1 MALSI
6 GARGRR
12 AGGGVG
18 SQHYGGKQL
27 DMPEWSP
34 QVGHKFLLGQLW
46 ELGGSQCEPAIAS
59 IPFGAGLRLHLRR
72 RPLYA
77 DQPPP
82 GSPITSVAARP
93 SSSFHP
99 SSSPTPLHS
108 FACALSKRGHPPFN
122 ASPFSN
128 ASFVLHI
135 SPYAFLYINNN
146 FSELASRQHEVI
158 FIFNQLDST
167 ATSFK
172 TKI

>member
-1 MALSI
+1 MTS
-6 GARGRR
+6 
-12 AGGGVG
+12 
-18 SQHYGGKQL
+18 
-27 DMPEWSP
+27 PEWSP
-34 QVGHKFLLGQLW
+34 HTSGTSSFTRSAPMEGAQY
-46 ELGGSQCEPAIAS
+46 EPAMHPSPSEQA
-59 IPFGAGLRLHLRR
+59 FAFAFAVDH
-72 RPLYA
+72 YA

-108 FACALSKRGHPPFN
+108 FACVDLSKRWHPPFN
-122 ASPFSN
+122 TSPFSN

-146 FSELASRQHEVI
+146 FSELASQQHEVI

>member
-1 MALSI
+1 
-6 GARGRR
+6 
-12 AGGGVG
+12 
-18 SQHYGGKQL
+18 
-27 DMPEWSP
+27 MPEWSP

-59 IPFGAGLRLHLRR
+59 IPFGAGLRLRR

-108 FACALSKRGHPPFN
+108 LVCVDLSKRWHPPFN
-122 ASPFSN
+122 TSPFSN

-146 FSELASRQHEVI
+146 FSELASQQHEVI
-158 FIFNQLDST
+158 FIFNQLGFDSHKFQDKNLACVCHGYPCT
-167 ATSFK
+167 E
-172 TKI
+172 KIKFAPQIRYR